1 MKFGICTS
9 IDNLE
14 TAARLGFD
22 YAELAVTAVHGMT
35 EEQMIVLENSPIPL
49 ESFNVLFPGDFQLIT
64 REDEP
69 IQQYLDEAFS
79 RIRRIGGRL
88 VVFGSGGARRIPEG
102 VTYREA
108 FRRLMHVARM
118 IGDAAK
124 AYGLEVAIEPLRY
137 GETNVINTLSEGA
150 ALAAAADHENV
161 GLLADS
167 YHVWSNKEP
176 VTRIEVI
183 KDFKHIHICSSDRK
197 TLREE
202 ELPLYREFIGELK
215 KAGYTGRISVE
226 CGFNDFEK
234 EAAQALGILHQLDE

>member
-1 MKFGICTS
+1 MKIGICTN

-35 EEQMIVLENSPIPL
+35 EEQMKALENSPIPL

-64 REDEP
+64 GEDEP
-69 IQQYLDEAFS
+69 IQNYLDEAFS
-79 RIRRIGGRL
+79 RIRRIGGKL
-88 VVFGSGGARRIPEG
+88 VVFGSGGARKVPEG
-102 VTYREA
+102 ITYREA

-124 AYGLEVAIEPLRY
+124 TYGLEVAIEPLRY
-137 GETNVINTLSEGA
+137 GETNIINTLSEGA
-150 ALAAAADHENV
+150 ALAAAADHPCV

-176 VTRIEVI
+176 VSRIEVI
-183 KDFKHIHICSSDRK
+183 KDFKHIHICAEDR
-197 TLREE
+197 TAPREE
-202 ELPLYREFIGELK
+202 ELPLYQEFIDALK
-215 KAGYTGRISVE
+215 KAGYTGRISIE
-226 CGFNDFEK
+226 CRMGDFEK
-234 EAAQALGILHQLDE
+234 DAAQALQVIRPLL